1 MDFDLVQN
9 ILDTDTHQS
18 AGQETIYPF
27 SGIVYCGNCHQSCN
41 RKQTVKKNKSYF
53 YYGCYLSNHTTC
65 CKGFCINESYL
76 EQTVLNT
83 LRQYINDLTDMEQ
96 MLSHLE
102 NIPNQQAEVKTLT
115 QEIQH
120 AETALQKY
128 QALLASLYEDY
139 HEGLL
144 NRDEYLDLKESYQE
158 QVNELAEALDNMTA
172 QQDGLTA
179 AFKADTSH
187 IDEFRKYMES
197 PILNRKM
204 LVSMVKRIYIYP
216 KNRIHIV
223 FRFPDE
229 FEKLLH
235 FLPDAVSDKL
245 IAREV

>member
-1 MDFDLVQN
+1 M
-9 ILDTDTHQS
+9 
-18 AGQETIYPF
+18 
-27 SGIVYCGNCHQSCN
+27 
-41 RKQTVKKNKSYF
+41 
-53 YYGCYLSNHTTC
+53 LS
-65 CKGFCINESYL
+65 
-76 EQTVLNT
+76 T

-144 NRDEYLDLKESYQE
+144 NKDEYLDLKESYQE
-158 QVNELAEALDNMTA
+158 QVNELSAALDNMTT

-197 PILNRKM
+197 PVLNRKM
-204 LVSMVKRIYIYP
+204 LISMVKKIYIYP

-235 FLPDAVSDKL
+235 FLPDTVSNKCVKL
-245 IAREV
+245 